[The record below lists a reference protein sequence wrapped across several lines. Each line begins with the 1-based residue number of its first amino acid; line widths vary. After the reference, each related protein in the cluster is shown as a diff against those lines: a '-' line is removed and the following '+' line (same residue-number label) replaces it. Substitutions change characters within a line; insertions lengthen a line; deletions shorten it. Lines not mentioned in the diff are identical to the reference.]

1 MLFVLFSILILLVCV
16 TFLRNIYNRVVNLG
30 DQIEKLVKHYEK
42 ADKENKGLLQEE
54 TGRKN
59 GQQPSGESTN

>member
-30 DQIEKLVKHYEK
+30 EQIEKLVKHYEK
-42 ADKENKGLLQEE
+42 VDKENKGFIPEE
-54 TGRKN
+54 KGRKN
-59 GQQPSGESTN
+59 GQQPSGESSN